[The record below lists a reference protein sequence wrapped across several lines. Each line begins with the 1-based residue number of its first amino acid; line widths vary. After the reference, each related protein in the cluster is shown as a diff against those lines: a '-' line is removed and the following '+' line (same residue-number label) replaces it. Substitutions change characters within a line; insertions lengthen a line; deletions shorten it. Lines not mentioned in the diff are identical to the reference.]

1 MNFLTPEAL
10 VFAATLPVVVVFYLL
25 KRRRVARLVSS
36 TVLWHRFLNET
47 QASSP
52 FQKLRHNWLLVI
64 QLVLLALAVFALTRP
79 YFAGKLEGSRFIVAI
94 LDVSASMQ
102 ATDVSPS
109 RLAQAKAE
117 AAKLIESMHD
127 RDRMVLL
134 LAGAVT
140 EVSQSPTSAKAAL
153 RSVLGQAR
161 ATDSPT
167 HLLDAVKLAQN
178 LTRNR
183 ARTEVH
189 LFSDGASPDLEEFEL
204 QDLNL
209 VYHRVGEGGDN
220 LGIVSLEVRPHPEQ
234 AGQQAIFATVANTS
248 TNSLSSDVSLFFGER
263 LVGNRRV
270 RVGATNTA
278 SLVFIASQNTNG
290 VFRLELKSSDAL
302 AVDNT
307 ASVLSLARRNTRA
320 LLVTRGNS
328 FLERALRSVSKLDL
342 DVEANFTDPGVAVDF
357 VVLDDVVPS
366 AWPSGN
372 VLAIHTQ
379 STNWFQPS
387 GSIDGPPI
395 VDWKSTHPL
404 LRFVNFDNVQV
415 AKALAAKPPAWMTPL
430 VESPSAPLL
439 AAGENNGQ
447 RTVWIGFNP
456 LDSTWPMRVSFP
468 IFIANAVDWLNP
480 DARTS
485 IRVGEPFHMRLAS
498 EEQSVTIELPDGS
511 TRETRTTTTGELIFG
526 DTFQQG
532 VYSATF
538 GTNALRFCVN
548 LLNSDESRIRS
559 RESLQLGEYS
569 TVEATV
575 EAKVQA
581 NVDKEAWRWI
591 ALICLGFILFE
602 WWFYHRRTA

>member
-10 VFAATLPVVVVFYLL
+10 AFAATLPVVVVFYLL

-36 TVLWHRFLNET
+36 TVLWQRFLNET

-64 QLVLLALAVFALTRP
+64 QLILLALAVFALTRP
-79 YFAGKLEGSRFIVAI
+79 YFAGKLESGRFIVAI

-109 RLAQAKAE
+109 RLGQAKADL
-117 AAKLIESMHD
+117 AKLIDSMYD
-127 RDRMVLL
+127 SDRMVLL

-140 EVSQSPTSAKAAL
+140 EVRQSPTSSKPSL
-153 RSVLGQAR
+153 RSALGLAR

-167 HLLDAVKLAQN
+167 RLLDAIKLAQN

-183 ARTEVH
+183 AKTEVH
-189 LFSDGASPDLEEFEL
+189 LFSDGASPDLDEFEL

-209 VYHRVGEGGDN
+209 AYHRVGEGGDN
-220 LGIVSLEVRPHPEQ
+220 LGIVSLKVRPHPEQ
-234 AGQQAIFATVANTS
+234 AGQQAIFATLANAS
-248 TNSLSSDVSLFFGER
+248 SNALASDVSLFFGER

-270 RVGATNTA
+270 SVGPTNAA
-278 SLVFIASQNTNG
+278 SLVFVASQGTNG
-290 VFRLELKSSDAL
+290 IFRLQLKNNDNDVL

-307 ASVLSLARRNTRA
+307 ASVLSLTRRNTRA
-320 LLVTRGNS
+320 LLVTKGNR
-328 FLERALRSVSKLDL
+328 FLERALRSVPKLDL
-342 DVEANFTDPGVAVDF
+342 AVSVNLTNPSPPVDF
-357 VVLDDVVPS
+357 VVLDDVAPS
-366 AWPSGN
+366 DWPSVN

-379 STNWFQPS
+379 STNWFRPS
-387 GSIDGPPI
+387 GSIDGPLI

-415 AKALAAKPPAWMTPL
+415 AKSLAAKPPSWLAPL
-430 VESPSAPLL
+430 VESPSAPLV

-447 RTVWIGFNP
+447 RVVWIGFNP
-456 LDSTWPMRVSFP
+456 LDSTWPLRVSFP
-468 IFIANAVDWLNP
+468 IFIANAVGWLNP
-480 DARTS
+480 DARTG
-485 IRVGEPFHMRLAS
+485 IRVGEPFHVRLAS
-498 EEQSVTIELPDGS
+498 EEQQVTVELPDGS
-511 TRETRTTTTGELIFG
+511 TRETKTMSSGELIFG

-532 VYSATF
+532 VYTATV
-538 GTNALRFCVN
+538 GTNALQFCAN
-548 LLNSDESRIRS
+548 LLNSDESDIRT
-559 RESLQLGEYS
+559 RESLQLGEYG

-575 EAKVQA
+575 QVSA
-581 NVDKEAWRWI
+581 DKEAWRWI
-591 ALICLGFILFE
+591 AMLCLGFLLFE